1 MANIYL
7 LNLTEDLVTMG
18 NVFSTERGYIYKSTA
33 QYSNKAQYAFT
44 KTLLKSDLRVY
55 RETEVGRKTTDYSL
69 LGKRE
74 SLGPDVPTKGPFIEF
89 YSSNGDLLSDSY
101 INLLL
106 IDKPPVRT
114 GFFQFYIGTFSF
126 QGLVTKQSEYT
137 FYNWERIGTKYGYT
151 EQPSNLGY
159 GIEIS
164 RNLLYTA
171 ELVNGE
177 YVYTPTELNLFLRN
191 LSGQEEITSSSAS
204 IDPNTYLNSIQGEPA
219 GTNGV
224 LPINLF
230 YISAADA
237 LRYIASY
244 SDLITAFGT
253 NYVLGQNHY
262 ATERGDRKITFDPIA
277 YLNKYSDLRQLY
289 GYDTYAATEHYITT
303 GVNEGRTLEGSSSLD
318 PQAGG
323 LYDER
328 AGAVSLSKD
337 TIVWPQ
343 GETIAGRGSALTYK
357 YNTTSYYINSS
368 VDVTGNLVY
377 LGIL

>member
-1 MANIYL
+1 MANVYL
-7 LNLTEDLVTMG
+7 LNLTEDLVTLG
-18 NVFSTERGYIYKSTA
+18 NVFSTERGYIHKSTI
-33 QYSNKAQYAFT
+33 QYSDKAKYAYT
-44 KTLLKSDLRVY
+44 KTLLKSDIRVY
-55 RETEVGRKTTDYSL
+55 RETDSGRKITDYSL
-69 LGKRE
+69 INKRE
-74 SLGPDVPTKGPFIEF
+74 SIGPDVPTQGPFIEF
-89 YSSNGDLLSDSY
+89 YSSQGQLNTNSF

-114 GFFQFYIGTFSF
+114 GFFQFYIGAFSF
-126 QGLVTKQSEYT
+126 QGFIAKQTEYE
-137 FYNWERIGTKYGYT
+137 FYNWERIGTKYGYV
-151 EQPSNLGY
+151 EQPSKLGY

-177 YVYTPTELNLFLRN
+177 YVYTPTELNIFLRN
-191 LSGQEEITSSSAS
+191 LTGQEEITSVS
-204 IDPNTYLNSIQGEPA
+204 ISVDPNTYLSSIPGLPE
-219 GTNGV
+219 GTSGV

-244 SDLITAFGT
+244 SDLIAEFGT
-253 NYVLGQNHY
+253 DYTLGQNHY
-262 ATERGDRKITFDPIA
+262 ATEKGNREIIFDPIA
-277 YLNKYSDLRQLY
+277 YLNKYSDFRQLY
-289 GYDTYAATEHYITT
+289 GYDTYSATEHYITT
-303 GVNEGRTLEGSSSLD
+303 GFSEGRTLEGSSSLD

-343 GETIAGRGSALTYK
+343 GETIAGRGSSLTYK
-357 YNTTSYYINSS
+357 YNTSSYYINNS